1 MLDLLITYINFFIL
15 SIKFIVKKILFQP
28 PNPRTYKIVENSN
41 TKNGNYE
48 IYIKNNNFKYYHR
61 IKKRVQ
67 MDIKFIKI
75 PDKNNNNIP
84 TFIFKPTL
92 CLHNACIIYCHG
104 NSCDIGS
111 TFNECCDL
119 SKLTKCIVISFD
131 YPGYGLYENIEP
143 NEKNIYKTLQIIYD
157 FAKENLK
164 FDENSIIVYGF
175 SLGTGVAFDLACK
188 KNFNFA
194 GLILQ
199 SPFLSIFRTMYNI
212 KNTKYF
218 DLFNSCDKAT
228 MLNIKTLFIHGNKD
242 GIVPYIHGRILS
254 KLIPKNKLYSFQT
267 IDGAGHNDIFSAK
280 NLISLS
286 EIIKDFIEQCCNKN
300 KYKDNKTERNKKIN
314 NINYDFDVNHKINNS
329 FSKFKN
335 VNKLFNTTINETRKV
350 DINENENEIENKS
363 FSENNSAFL
372 IRKKDSFLEI
382 FEPSKNEE
390 SKLIKTNSK
399 YKILLEEKN
408 GIDSVEKLL
417 KKEKSDNK
425 DFISDFSYNN
435 NDNNQNTINN
445 KTENN
450 SSSNSNNYNELKTVN
465 ISETNLSQKDDFSG
479 NGIAFMGKNNKISLE
494 KIINIS
500 KSD

>member
-1 MLDLLITYINFFIL
+1 MLDLLISYINFFIL
-15 SIKFIVKKILFQP
+15 SIKLIVKKILFQP
-28 PNPRTYKIVENSN
+28 PNPKTYKIVEISN
-41 TKNGNYE
+41 NEKDNYE
-48 IYIKNNNFKYYHR
+48 IYIKNNNQKFYHK

-67 MDIKFIKI
+67 IDIRFIKI
-75 PDKNNNNIP
+75 PDKHNINIP
-84 TFIFKPTL
+84 TFIFKPTF
-92 CLHNACIIYCHG
+92 CLHRACIIYCHG

-131 YPGYGLYENIEP
+131 YPGYGIYENKEP
-143 NEKNIYKTLQIIYD
+143 NENNIYETLQIIYD
-157 FAKENLK
+157 FVKEKLK
-164 FDENSIIVYGF
+164 FDENNIIVYGF

-188 KNFNFA
+188 NNYNFA

-199 SPFLSIFRTMYNI
+199 SPFLSIFRAIYNT

-218 DLFNSCDKAT
+218 DLFNSCDKAK
-228 MLNIKTLFIHGNKD
+228 MLKIKTLFIHGNKD

-286 EIIKDFIEQCCNKN
+286 EIIKDFIEQCCNIN
-300 KYKDNKTERNKKIN
+300 KFKDNKTERNKKIN
-314 NINYDFDVNHKINNS
+314 KINYNFDVNHKINNS

-335 VNKLFNTTINETRKV
+335 VNKLFNTTINESRKV
-350 DINENENEIENKS
+350 DINENEIENKS
-363 FSENNSAFL
+363 LSENNSAFL
-372 IRKKDSFLEI
+372 VRKKDSFLEI
-382 FEPSKNEE
+382 FESSKNEE

-399 YKILLEEKN
+399 YKIFLEEKN

-417 KKEKSDNK
+417 KNEKNDNK
-425 DFISDFSYNN
+425 DYISDFSYNN
-435 NDNNQNTINN
+435 NYNNQNSINN
-445 KTENN
+445 KAEN
-450 SSSNSNNYNELKTVN
+450 NSNNYNDLKTVN
-465 ISETNLSQKDDFSG
+465 ITDSNFSQKEDFSA
-479 NGIAFMGKNNKISLE
+479 NGIVLMGKNNKLSLE

-500 KSD
+500 KSE